1 MPSTH
6 ETPNPALKEARNS
19 SCAFRH
25 RHGKSNTSSRHLTS
39 KSSLWKSRASSFWTR
54 EKMVLRWENEL
65 MEKQAGGFAG
75 GKTKILGR
83 VLVCFFFLSVLARHR
98 DFASRRKMALI
109 FKPAVSKHGIYFH
122 PTNGKV
128 RNMQLK
134 ILLKIHFPLERLPSN
149 LPFLGKGWLSAGLPF
164 PKTVSELAGGRYLD
178 DSV

>member
-1 MPSTH
+1 
-6 ETPNPALKEARNS
+6 
-19 SCAFRH
+19 
-25 RHGKSNTSSRHLTS
+25 
-39 KSSLWKSRASSFWTR
+39 
-54 EKMVLRWENEL
+54 

-83 VLVCFFFLSVLARHR
+83 DLVCFFFLSVLASHR

-109 FKPAVSKHGIYFH
+109 FKPVVFKHGIYFH
-122 PTNGKV
+122 PSNGKV

-164 PKTVSELAGGRYLD
+164 PKTASELAGGRYLD
-178 DSV
+178 DSI